1 MEKQK
6 MYKNVFDDN
15 LNLIPTIFSDQG
27 SLIICHKIL
36 PILESLIFL
45 FLRFEILKK
54 KFLQMSL
61 IIGLN

>member
-6 MYKNVFDDN
+6 MYKNVFNDN

-54 KFLQMSL
+54 KKISSNVLDHWT
-61 IIGLN
+61 